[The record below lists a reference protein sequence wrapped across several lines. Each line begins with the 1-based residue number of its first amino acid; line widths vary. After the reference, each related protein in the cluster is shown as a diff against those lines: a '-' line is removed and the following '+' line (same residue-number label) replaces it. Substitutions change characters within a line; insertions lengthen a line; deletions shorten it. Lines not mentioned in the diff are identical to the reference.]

1 MSAHTLV
8 KMGSLSVVLETENRS
23 KLYYSKY
30 KYRARFRLEGLNRTY
45 FTQTIEEYN
54 RRMGLRSVFDSRNPD
69 VYQPIDLASISRYL
83 IWRNE
88 YTNKINKQ
96 ALVRVE
102 YNTASVFSN
111 DLALLETLE
120 DIDPGAL
127 GIKYTQVDVS
137 IPVGV
142 KYLVGQPKHN
152 YRVYFKSGLND
163 ANFRIMVSE
172 FIERYRDSSTV
183 IVPSRALLWWVTNP
197 SWTSRYSQTVYYLDY
212 DVESTIMIIRLV
224 FGNLV
229 RQTFK
234 LEKKP

>member
-1 MSAHTLV
+1 
-8 KMGSLSVVLETENRS
+8 
-23 KLYYSKY
+23 
-30 KYRARFRLEGLNRTY
+30 
-45 FTQTIEEYN
+45 
-54 RRMGLRSVFDSRNPD
+54 MGLRAVFDSRHPD
-69 VYQPIDLASISRYL
+69 GYAAIARYL
-83 IWRNE
+83 LWKNE
-88 YTNKINKQ
+88 YAAKTNKQ

-120 DIDPGAL
+120 DIDPGVMQ
-127 GIKYTQVDVS
+127 IQYSQVDLS

-142 KYLVGQPKHN
+142 KYFVDQPKHN

-212 DVESTIMIIRLV
+212 DVESTIMLITLV
-224 FGNLV
+224 FGNLIK
-229 RQTFK
+229 QTFK